1 MINNDY
7 NMTKLTLVNP
17 DQLDSIVSKHATPPA
32 PRPRTQGTKL
42 APKKASR
49 PANKLKSPFGRKTDI
64 GKVKNKVKNHSN
76 DGAEN
81 ASENFNANVSE
92 STKRSFCAGV
102 VPSVEFSAFKSHD
115 IGLANKRA
123 KYVADD
129 STHSTFEES
138 SLSTS
143 QHSFSRQSDATGTS
157 GEHDSTDADSEI
169 CTYTNSAKFCLPHF
183 PTDRQIQ
190 GRGSAITDNTLT
202 PDFDM
207 IDPSIVQK
215 ARETFARFIA
225 ERSLADVS
233 SDQAISRCQ
242 SAPTVPSSGLDTMS
256 SLGLYLDKIND
267 EESNDGEYGQFCDLN
282 SDDGNDHN
290 AHFPQIKVDHADEY
304 DSDDEEVCHYNFGH
318 TGIFRR

>member
-17 DQLDSIVSKHATPPA
+17 DQLDSIVGKHVTPPA
-32 PRPRTQGTKL
+32 PRPKCHGTKS

-49 PANKLKSPFGRKTDI
+49 PSKKLKNPFGRKTDL
-64 GKVKNKVKNHSN
+64 GKVENKIKNHNGYGIEHASDN
-76 DGAEN
+76 SN
-81 ASENFNANVSE
+81 ASISE
-92 STKRSFCAGV
+92 STKRSFN
-102 VPSVEFSAFKSHD
+102 PSLTTSVEFSALKSHD

-129 STHSTFEES
+129 STFSTFEES

-169 CTYTNSAKFCLPHF
+169 CTYTNPAKFSLPHF

-190 GRGSAITDNTLT
+190 SRGSAITDNTLT

-267 EESNDGEYGQFCDLN
+267 EECNDGEYGQFCDLN
-282 SDDGNDHN
+282 SDDGNDHS
-290 AHFPQIKVDHADEY
+290 AHFPQTKVNHASEY
-304 DSDDEEVCHYNFGH
+304 DSDDEEICHYNSGRN
-318 TGIFRR
+318 GMFRR